1 MPLMRAMSNDDKV
14 DFGSIQIDR
23 SVLADLAFAAIGEVA
38 GANLKPKELRD
49 GVLEFFGKKSYPG
62 ITVRIGKDNQVAIEV
77 KICVAYGINIPAVAR
92 DVQEMIQTK
101 IEQATD
107 ITIKDVN
114 VIIHGIERGTT

>member
-1 MPLMRAMSNDDKV
+1 MSNDDKV

-23 SVLADLAFAAIGEVA
+23 TVLADIAFAAISEVT
-38 GANLKPKELRD
+38 GASLKPKDLHD

-62 ITVRIGKDNQVAIEV
+62 ITVRIDKDNQVALEV

-92 DVQEMIQTK
+92 DVQEIIQTK
-101 IEQATD
+101 IEQVTD
-107 ITIKDVN
+107 IIVKDVN